1 MTPAGDGSDGNV
13 GGGLSG
19 WVGWFVDG
27 FPPPLNN
34 DANEREEVVEEE
46 EGILFIVERL
56 QLGRS
61 LSSSF
66 STVMC
71 IALPPPVVSRFPAII
86 AITLVGGGMC
96 SPCSERRPTS

>member
-27 FPPPLNN
+27 FPPPLDN

-56 QLGRS
+56 QFGRRRRRR
-61 LSSSF
+61 
-66 STVMC
+66 
-71 IALPPPVVSRFPAII
+71 RF
-86 AITLVGGGMC
+86 
-96 SPCSERRPTS
+96 RR